1 MPKITIYGYKS
12 YILGVILYPNLVFSS
27 LSIYG
32 DPQQDVIFDKNRI
45 FEHFSPQKRF
55 FGPEIIINYGFLELS

>member
-45 FEHFSPQKRF
+45 FEHFSPQK
-55 FGPEIIINYGFLELS
+55 